1 MCSTQGHHT
10 LRISKS
16 STIEAH
22 FTILWYLREYNASS
36 LVVKY
41 DHHNFDVVAHD
52 LCTGWGGGWTGQ
64 TSKGWGGGG
73 VGNRARGRE
82 NTAAWSWGGREERK
96 QSVGREGKVTNRG
109 GAGQKKGERVRGGFK
124 RGQHDGKRV

>member
-1 MCSTQGHHT
+1 MKGIFGSTLVQACGRERDWESEGERET
-10 LRISKS
+10 ELAEPRRDRERPEPEKTRVGFGENRI
-16 STIEAH
+16 
-22 FTILWYLREYNASS
+22 
-36 LVVKY
+36 
-41 DHHNFDVVAHD
+41 
-52 LCTGWGGGWTGQ
+52 GWGGGWTGQ